1 MIVTHTAPDWDA
13 IGSAWLLKRFGG
25 LSSHDVVFVNT
36 GNPDQ
41 ELLKQAK
48 AVVDTGKVF
57 DPASLR
63 FDHHQLPGSASNET
77 SATEMVYADL
87 IRRGYGV
94 TYQAEDWEHGY
105 EYLEPLINL
114 ITAGDTGDSAA
125 NESREIGIHSLLS
138 GFKAITRQTDQKI
151 LEFGF
156 MLLDTIELNLRRKD
170 EARKELKEKVV
181 YKSEDRLVWGI
192 KHGSSRSSFA
202 AYDEG
207 ARIVVFE
214 GAPIETESGIS
225 YPVGISRSS
234 EWIEPHVGK
243 LAEAVTAA
251 FPEVESWFKHN
262 GGFFAGAGTD
272 KAPRF
277 TPPNFKLEELA
288 RAIDKAWKR

>member
-25 LSSHDVVFVNT
+25 LSSHEVVFVNT
-36 GNPDQ
+36 GNPDLN
-41 ELLKQAK
+41 LLEQAT

-57 DPASLR
+57 NPNKLR
-63 FDHHQLPGSASNET
+63 FDHHQLPGDQSTST
-77 SATEMVYADL
+77 SATEMVYSDL

-94 TYQAEDWEHGY
+94 TYQAEDWEHGL
-105 EYLEPLINL
+105 EYLEPLVNL
-114 ITAGDTGDSAA
+114 ITAGDTGDPTA
-125 NESREIGIHSLLS
+125 NESREIGIHALLS
-138 GFKAITRQTDQKI
+138 GFKAIGRQSDQKI

-181 YKSEDRLVWGI
+181 YKSDDGLVWAI
-192 KHGSSRSSFA
+192 YHGSTGSTFA

-214 GAPIETESGIS
+214 GKPIDLEGGTT
-225 YPVGISRSS
+225 YPVGIMRAG
-234 EWIEPHVGK
+234 EWTEPHVGK